1 MAFIFDYGLSQIFCA
16 SAARRP
22 QRLTATGKSK
32 AMQHKFPRIICAA
45 FVLVAIH
52 IAHAQ
57 QPGKIP
63 RIGLL
68 ASGLRSA
75 SAQRVELF
83 QHGLSELGYV
93 DGNNIVI
100 EYRYA
105 DGKLE
110 PLASLA
116 AELVRLKVDV
126 IVTDTSV
133 AIDALKTATKTIP
146 VVFTLAIDPVQD
158 AQVASLARPGGN
170 LTGFSIL
177 APELNGKRLEL
188 LKEAFPKITRVG
200 RITRGGTARTE
211 QRIKDDEVV
220 AKELGLRLH
229 SILVKGA
236 DDLEGAFE
244 GAKRAGV
251 QALIFPPSVFLATN
265 RPRFID
271 LAGKIRLPAIYPST
285 PYAEAGGLMSY
296 GPDQLDNFRRAATYV
311 DKILKGAKPADL
323 PVEQPTKFEFVINL
337 KTAKQIGLT
346 IPPNVLARADK
357 VIR

>member
-1 MAFIFDYGLSQIFCA
+1 MTPFWIFDFGFWIRRAARQKIFCLA
-16 SAARRP
+16 LSA
-22 QRLTATGKSK
+22 
-32 AMQHKFPRIICAA
+32 
-45 FVLVAIH
+45 VLFALCPSVK
-52 IAHAQ
+52 AQ
-57 QPGKIP
+57 QSAKVS
-63 RIGLL
+63 RIGFL

-75 SAQRVELF
+75 SAQRVGLF
-83 QHGLSELGYV
+83 QQGLRELGYV
-93 DGNNIVI
+93 DGKNIAI

-110 PLASLA
+110 PLAALA

-133 AIDALKTATKTIP
+133 AIDAVKNATKTIP
-146 VVFTLAIDPVQD
+146 VVFTLAIDPVGD
-158 AQVASLARPGGN
+158 GQVASLAKPGGN

-188 LKEAFPKITRVG
+188 LKEAFPKITRVA
-200 RITRGGTARTE
+200 RIARGGTSRGE
-211 QRIKDDEVV
+211 QRIKDDELV
-220 AKELGLRLH
+220 ATGLGLRLQ

-244 GAKRAGV
+244 GAKRSGV

-265 RPRFID
+265 RTRFID
-271 LAGKIRLPAIYPST
+271 LTAKVRFPAIYPST
-285 PYAEAGGLMSY
+285 PYSEGGGLMSY
-296 GPDQLDNFRRAATYV
+296 GPDQLDNFWRAATYV
-311 DKILKGAKPADL
+311 DKILRGAKPADL
-323 PVEQPTKFEFVINL
+323 PVEQPKKFELIINL
-337 KTAKQIGLT
+337 KAAKQIGLT